1 MFGLSG
7 SIREITIVWSLTN
20 CQAAM
25 APENRYGDG
34 PTEGFRMNRGEILY
48 APLDGDS
55 AVRQFLAHIQSTVT
69 PMVVDY
75 PSLHAWSIADPV
87 MFWSQIS
94 ERFKVKWHKTPS
106 CVLERDPAMLG
117 TRWWRDGTLNF
128 AEQVLRMAQG
138 HDTDVAIV
146 GYSDSRERIEL
157 TWAQL
162 LNLVAH
168 YQSILESEGLVAG
181 DRVAAFLP
189 NIPETVAI
197 FLACAARGVT
207 FSSCP
212 PEFGEDAVISRL
224 GQIEPAL
231 LFYVNRYRYANKQHD
246 KTAVVSRIL
255 KSLPSVRAT
264 RRVELL
270 SVDELRRNMGERG
283 TVTITPVPS
292 DHPLYV
298 LYSSGTTGL
307 PKPIIHGH
315 AGILHEHL
323 KVMSLHHDLSR
334 GDRFMWYSTTGWV
347 MWNYLVS
354 ALLVGTT
361 IVCYDGDPAYPD
373 LSRLWSVASDEHLT
387 MIGLGAN
394 FINNCLK
401 SGLSPKNQFDVSS
414 LRSVG
419 STGSPLAADG
429 YRWIREHVSE
439 RAAVHSI
446 CGGTDVGSAFL
457 GMSPLLPIRAG
468 EMSCALLGADVK
480 ALRSDGTECE
490 PGETGELVISTPMPS
505 MPVGFWNDTD
515 GRRLRSS
522 YFEDFPGK
530 WRHGDWIT
538 FFDDGMA
545 VVSGRSDATL
555 NRGGVRIGTAEFY
568 SVIESLPFVLD
579 SLVVHF
585 VAPGE
590 ELGKLLLFVQSHG
603 DQLSDVERTTL
614 VNELR
619 TRLSPRHV
627 PDDILTVPMI
637 PRTLSGKK
645 LEIPVKKILL
655 GAEPEDV
662 CSLDSLLNPDALE
675 AFVQLRETT
684 S

>member
-1 MFGLSG
+1 
-7 SIREITIVWSLTN
+7 
-20 CQAAM
+20 
-25 APENRYGDG
+25 
-34 PTEGFRMNRGEILY
+34 MNRGEILY
-48 APLDGDS
+48 TPDEGQS
-55 AVRQFLAHIQSTVT
+55 AVRSFLTHIQNTVT
-69 PMVVDY
+69 PSVTDY
-75 PSLHAWSIADPV
+75 QSLHAWSIRDPGE
-87 MFWSQIS
+87 FWRQIS
-94 ERFKVKWHKTPS
+94 LRFGVRWHTLPTSVMERNP
-106 CVLERDPAMLG
+106 EMLG

-128 AEQVLRMAQG
+128 AEQVIQMAEG
-138 HDTDVAIV
+138 HQSETAIIA
-146 GYSDSRERIEL
+146 YSDSRERIEL

-162 LNLVAH
+162 LNLMAH
-168 YQSILESEGLVAG
+168 YQSILESEGLGIG

-189 NIPETVAI
+189 NVPETVAI
-197 FLACAARGVT
+197 FLACAARGIA

-231 LFYVNRYRYANKQHD
+231 LFYVDRYCYAHKEHE
-246 KTAVVSRIL
+246 KSGVVARIL
-255 KSLPSVRAT
+255 GALPSVRAT
-264 RRVELL
+264 RRVEIL
-270 SVDELRRNMGERG
+270 SVDELRRNMETTG
-283 TVTITPVPS
+283 TVRITPVPS
-292 DHPLYV
+292 HHPLYV

-323 KVMSLHHDLSR
+323 KIMSLHHDLR
-334 GDRFMWYSTTGWV
+334 HGERFMWYSTTGWV

-354 ALLVGTT
+354 ALLVGAT
-361 IVCYDGDPAYPD
+361 IVCYDGDPAHPD
-373 LSRLWSVASDEHLT
+373 LSRLWSVASKERLT

-401 SGLSPKNQFDVSS
+401 SGLSPRKQFDLSS
-414 LRSVG
+414 LRIVG
-419 STGSPLAADG
+419 STGSPLSADG
-429 YRWIREHVSE
+429 YKWVAEHVGE

-480 ALRSDGTECE
+480 ALRSDGSECN

-505 MPVGFWNDTD
+505 MPVGFWNDPD

-538 FFDDGMA
+538 FFEDGMA
-545 VVSGRSDATL
+545 VVTGRSDATL

-568 SVIESLPFVLD
+568 SVTESLPFVLD

-585 VAPGE
+585 AAPGE
-590 ELGKLLLFVQSHG
+590 ELGKLLLFVQAQG
-603 DQLSDVERTTL
+603 DRLSQDQRTTL

-627 PDDILTVPMI
+627 PDDIIVVPMI

-655 GAEPEDV
+655 GAKPDEV
-662 CSLDSLLNPDALE
+662 CSLDSLQNADALD
-675 AFVQLRETT
+675 AFVQVRSTL
-684 S
+684 SHG

>member
-1 MFGLSG
+1 
-7 SIREITIVWSLTN
+7 
-20 CQAAM
+20 
-25 APENRYGDG
+25 
-34 PTEGFRMNRGEILY
+34 MNRGEILF
-48 APLDGDS
+48 APAVGHS
-55 AVRQFLAHIQSTVT
+55 AVRSFLTHIQTTVT
-69 PMVVDY
+69 PRVTDY
-75 PSLHAWSIADPV
+75 QSLHEWSIRNPDE
-87 MFWSQIS
+87 FWSQIS
-94 ERFKVKWHKTPS
+94 ARFGVRWHTMPTSVMEKHP
-106 CVLERDPAMLG
+106 EMLG

-128 AEQVLRMAQG
+128 AERVLRMAEG
-138 HDTDVAIV
+138 HESEAAII

-157 TWAQL
+157 TWEQL
-162 LNLVAH
+162 LNLIAH
-168 YQSILESEGLVAG
+168 YQLILESEGLGTG

-189 NIPETVAI
+189 NVPETVAI
-197 FLACAARGVT
+197 FLACAARGIA

-231 LFYVNRYRYANKQHD
+231 LFFVDRYRHARKEYD
-246 KTAVVSRIL
+246 KSAVVARIL
-255 KSLPSVRAT
+255 AALPSVRAT
-264 RRVELL
+264 RRVEIL
-270 SVDELRRNMGERG
+270 SVDELRRNMETSGL
-283 TVTITPVPS
+283 VKVTPVPS

-323 KVMSLHHDLSR
+323 KVMSLHHDLR
-334 GDRFMWYSTTGWV
+334 QGERFMWYSTTGWV

-354 ALLVGTT
+354 VLLVGTT
-361 IVCYDGDPAYPD
+361 IVCYDGDPAHPD
-373 LSRLWSVASDEHLT
+373 LSRLWSVASEERLN

-401 SGLSPKNQFDVSS
+401 SGLSPRNQFDLSS
-414 LRSVG
+414 LRIVG
-419 STGSPLAADG
+419 STGSPLSADG
-429 YRWIREHVSE
+429 YRWVKEHVGE

-480 ALRSDGTECE
+480 ALSSDGTECN
-490 PGETGELVISTPMPS
+490 PGETGELVIATPMPS
-505 MPVGFWNDTD
+505 MPVGFWNDPD
-515 GRRLRSS
+515 GRRLRST

-538 FFDDGMA
+538 FFEDGMA

-568 SVIESLPFVLD
+568 SIIESLPFVLD
-579 SLVVHF
+579 SLVVH
-585 VAPGE
+585 VAAPGE
-590 ELGKLLLFVQSHG
+590 ELGKLLLFVQSQG
-603 DQLSDVERTTL
+603 DQVSEDQRTTL

-627 PDDILTVPMI
+627 PDDIIAVPMI

-645 LEIPVKKILL
+645 LEMPVKKILL
-655 GAEPEDV
+655 GAEPDEV
-662 CSLDSLLNPDALE
+662 CSLDSLQNAGALD
-675 AFVQLRETT
+675 AFVRLRD
-684 S
+684 SLFRD

>member
-1 MFGLSG
+1 
-7 SIREITIVWSLTN
+7 
-20 CQAAM
+20 
-25 APENRYGDG
+25 
-34 PTEGFRMNRGEILY
+34 MNRGEILHV
-48 APLDGDS
+48 PEEGDS
-55 AVRQFLAHIQSTVT
+55 AVRRFLSHIRDTVT
-69 PMVVDY
+69 PTVTDY
-75 PSLHAWSIADPV
+75 PSLHAWSVADPGA
-87 MFWSQIS
+87 FWSQIS
-94 ERFKVKWHKTPS
+94 GWFGVRWHREPTS
-106 CVLERDPAMLG
+106 VLERDPAMLG

-128 AEQVLRMAQG
+128 TEQVLRMAEG
-138 HDTDVAIV
+138 HESEVAIV

-157 TWAQL
+157 TWTQL
-162 LNLVAH
+162 LNLISH
-168 YQSILESEGLVAG
+168 YQSVLESEGLQTG

-189 NIPETVAI
+189 NVPETIAI
-197 FLACAARGVT
+197 FLACAARGIA

-231 LFYVNRYRYANKQHD
+231 LFYVDRYRYARREHD
-246 KTAVVSRIL
+246 KTSVVSRIL
-255 KSLPSVRAT
+255 SALPSVRAT

-270 SVDELRRNMGERG
+270 SVDELRRNMDEGG
-283 TVTITPVPS
+283 TVRITPVPS

-323 KVMSLHHDLSR
+323 KIMSLHHDLR
-334 GDRFMWYSTTGWV
+334 HGERFMWYSTTGWV

-361 IVCYDGDPAYPD
+361 IVCYDGDPAHPD
-373 LSRLWSVASDEHLT
+373 LSRLWSVASDERLT

-394 FINNCLK
+394 FITNCLN
-401 SGLSPKNQFDVSS
+401 SGLEPRSRFALGS
-414 LRSVG
+414 LRIVG

-429 YRWIREHVSE
+429 YRWVKEHVSE

-468 EMSCALLGADVK
+468 EMSCALLGADVRS
-480 ALRSDGTECE
+480 LRSDGTECDA
-490 PGETGELVISTPMPS
+490 GETGELVIATPMPS
-505 MPVGFWNDTD
+505 MPVGFWNDPD
-515 GRRLRSS
+515 SRRLRAS

-545 VVSGRSDATL
+545 VVTGRSDATL

-568 SVIESLPFVLD
+568 NVIESIPFVVD

-585 VAPGE
+585 AAPGE
-590 ELGKLLLFVQSHG
+590 DLGKLLLFVQTNG
-603 DQLSDVERTTL
+603 DELSQDQRTTL

-619 TRLSPRHV
+619 TRLSPRHL
-627 PDDILTVPMI
+627 PDDIYVVPMI

-655 GAEPEDV
+655 GANPVDV
-662 CSLDSLLNPDALE
+662 CSLDSLQNAGALDE
-675 AFVQLRETT
+675 FVRLRDVLPRD
-684 S
+684 

>member
-1 MFGLSG
+1 M
-7 SIREITIVWSLTN
+7 
-20 CQAAM
+20 
-25 APENRYGDG
+25 D
-34 PTEGFRMNRGEILY
+34 RGEILY
-48 APLDGDS
+48 TPDS
-55 AVRQFLAHIQSTVT
+55 GQSAIQSFLTHIQTSVT
-69 PMVVDY
+69 PLVTDY
-75 PSLHAWSIADPV
+75 QSLHAWSVRDPGE
-87 MFWSQIS
+87 FWSQIS
-94 ERFKVKWHKTPS
+94 LRFGVRWHKMPT
-106 CVLERDPAMLG
+106 CVMERNPEMLG

-128 AEQVLRMAQG
+128 AEQVIRMAEG
-138 HDTDVAIV
+138 HETELAII

-162 LNLVAH
+162 LNLIAH
-168 YQSILESEGLVAG
+168 YQSILESEGLETG

-197 FLACAARGVT
+197 FLACAAQGIT

-231 LFYVNRYRYANKQHD
+231 LFYVDRYRYADKEHD
-246 KTAVVSRIL
+246 KTAVVARIL
-255 KSLPSVRAT
+255 AALPSVRAA

-270 SVDELRRNMGERG
+270 SVDELRRNLGTSG
-283 TVTITPVPS
+283 TVNVRPVPS

-323 KVMSLHHDLSR
+323 KIMSLHHDLR
-334 GDRFMWYSTTGWV
+334 HGERFMWYSTTGWV

-361 IVCYDGDPAYPD
+361 IVCYDGDPAHPD
-373 LSRLWSVASDEHLT
+373 LSRLWSVASEERLT

-401 SGLSPKNQFDVSS
+401 SGLSPRNGFELSH
-414 LRSVG
+414 LRIVG
-419 STGSPLAADG
+419 STGSPLSADG
-429 YRWIREHVSE
+429 YKWVKENVGE
-439 RAAVHSI
+439 RVMVHSI

-468 EMSCALLGADVK
+468 EMSCALLGVDVK
-480 ALRSDGTECE
+480 ALRSDGTECQ
-490 PGETGELVISTPMPS
+490 PRETGELVIATPMPS
-505 MPVGFWNDTD
+505 MPVGFWNDPD

-538 FFDDGMA
+538 FFEDGMA

-568 SVIESLPFVLD
+568 SITESLPFVLD
-579 SLVVHF
+579 SMVIHLA
-585 VAPGE
+585 APGE
-590 ELGKLLLFVQSHG
+590 ELGKLLLFVQLRGGELSG
-603 DQLSDVERTTL
+603 DQRMTL
-614 VNELR
+614 INELR

-627 PDDILTVPMI
+627 PDDIIAVPMI

-645 LEIPVKKILL
+645 LEIPVRKILL
-655 GAEPEDV
+655 GAKPDEV
-662 CSLDSLLNPDALE
+662 CSLDSLQNAGSFD
-675 AFVQLRETT
+675 AFVRFRGSLP
-684 S
+684 

>member
-1 MFGLSG
+1 ME
-7 SIREITIVWSLTN
+7 RN
-20 CQAAM
+20 
-25 APENRYGDG
+25 PE
-34 PTEGFRMNRGEILY
+34 
-48 APLDGDS
+48 
-55 AVRQFLAHIQSTVT
+55 
-69 PMVVDY
+69 
-75 PSLHAWSIADPV
+75 
-87 MFWSQIS
+87 
-94 ERFKVKWHKTPS
+94 
-106 CVLERDPAMLG
+106 MLG

-128 AEQVLRMAQG
+128 AEQVIRMAEG
-138 HDTDVAIV
+138 HQSETAII

-162 LNLVAH
+162 LNLMAH
-168 YQSILESEGLVAG
+168 YQSILESEGLGIG

-189 NIPETVAI
+189 NVPETVAI
-197 FLACAARGVT
+197 FLACAARGIA

-231 LFYVNRYRYANKQHD
+231 LFYVDRYCYAHKEHE
-246 KTAVVSRIL
+246 KSGVVARIL
-255 KSLPSVRAT
+255 GALPSVRAT
-264 RRVELL
+264 RRVEIL
-270 SVDELRRNMGERG
+270 SVDELRRNMETIG
-283 TVTITPVPS
+283 TVRITPVPS
-292 DHPLYV
+292 HHPLYV

-307 PKPIIHGH
+307 PKPIMHGH

-323 KVMSLHHDLSR
+323 KIMSLHHDLR
-334 GDRFMWYSTTGWV
+334 HGERFMWYSTTGWV

-354 ALLVGTT
+354 ALLVGAT
-361 IVCYDGDPAYPD
+361 IVCYDGDPAHPD
-373 LSRLWSVASDEHLT
+373 LSRLWSVASKERLT

-401 SGLSPKNQFDVSS
+401 SGLSPRKQFDLSS
-414 LRSVG
+414 LRIVG
-419 STGSPLAADG
+419 STGSPLSADG
-429 YRWIREHVSE
+429 YKWVAEHVGE

-480 ALRSDGTECE
+480 ALRSDGSECN

-505 MPVGFWNDTD
+505 MPVGFWNDPD

-538 FFDDGMA
+538 FFEDGMA
-545 VVSGRSDATL
+545 VVTGRSDATL

-568 SVIESLPFVLD
+568 SVTESLPFVLD

-585 VAPGE
+585 AAPGE
-590 ELGKLLLFVQSHG
+590 ELGKLLLFVQAQG
-603 DQLSDVERTTL
+603 DRLTQDQRTIL

-627 PDDILTVPMI
+627 PDDIIVVPMI

-655 GAEPEDV
+655 GAKPNEV
-662 CSLDSLLNPDALE
+662 CSLDSLQNADALD
-675 AFVQLRETT
+675 AFVQVRSSL
-684 S
+684 SHD

>member
-1 MFGLSG
+1 
-7 SIREITIVWSLTN
+7 
-20 CQAAM
+20 
-25 APENRYGDG
+25 
-34 PTEGFRMNRGEILY
+34 MNRGEILY
-48 APLDGDS
+48 EPQDEDS
-55 AVRQFLAHIQSTVT
+55 AVRSFLNHIQNTVT
-69 PMVVDY
+69 PAVVDY
-75 PSLHAWSIADPV
+75 PSLHAWSITDPGT
-87 MFWSQIS
+87 FWSQIS
-94 ERFKVKWHKTPS
+94 ERFRVKWHATPS
-106 CVLERDPAMLG
+106 SVLERVPAMHG
-117 TRWWRDGTLNF
+117 SRWWRDGTLNF
-128 AEQVLRMAQG
+128 AEQVLRMAEG
-138 HDTDVAIV
+138 HESEVAVV

-157 TWAQL
+157 TWSQL
-162 LNLVAH
+162 LNLIAH
-168 YQSILESEGLVAG
+168 YQSILESEGLGTG

-189 NIPETVAI
+189 NIPETVSI
-197 FLACAARGVT
+197 FLACAARGIT

-231 LFYVNRYRYANKQHD
+231 LFYVDRYHYANKEHD
-246 KTAVVSRIL
+246 KTEVVSRIL
-255 KSLPSVRAT
+255 KSLPSVRAA

-270 SVDELRRNMGERG
+270 SIDELQGNMRERG
-283 TVTITPVPS
+283 TVTVTPVPS

-307 PKPIIHGH
+307 PKPIVLGH

-323 KVMSLHHDLSR
+323 KVMSLHHDLSH
-334 GDRFMWYSTTGWV
+334 GDKFMWYSTTGWV

-354 ALLVGTT
+354 ALLVGST
-361 IVCYDGDPAYPD
+361 IVCYDGDPAFPD
-373 LSRLWSVASDEHLT
+373 LSRLWSVASSERLT

-401 SGLSPKNQFDVSS
+401 SGLRPQEQFDLSS
-414 LRSVG
+414 LRIVG

-429 YRWIREHVSE
+429 FRWVKEHVSR

-468 EMSCALLGADVK
+468 EMSCALLGADVR

-505 MPVGFWNDTD
+505 MPVGFWNDPD
-515 GRRLRSS
+515 GKRLRSS

-538 FFDDGMA
+538 FFDDGTA

-568 SVIESLPFVLD
+568 NVIESLPFVLD

-585 VAPGE
+585 ASPGE
-590 ELGKLLLFVQSHG
+590 ELGKLLLFVQPQG
-603 DQLSDVERTTL
+603 DLLGETQRTTL

-627 PDDILTVPMI
+627 PDDIFVVPLI

-655 GAEPEDV
+655 GAKPEDV
-662 CSLDSLLNPDALE
+662 CSLDSLLNADALD
-675 AFVQLRETT
+675 AFVSLRDILHGGQGPA
-684 S
+684 